1 MSSKATRRRFSGE
14 FKAEVLREGDACA
27 KGEIGGLLRRHG
39 LYSSH
44 LSVWRKERD
53 RAAHDRLS
61 KKRGRKPAERN
72 PLSPR
77 VAELE
82 REVRQLEGKL
92 KKAELILDIQKKV
105 AALLGIPLN
114 HPESGDSE

>member
-1 MSSKATRRRFSGE
+1 MSSFILLLGRTLGFYGENKSG
-14 FKAEVLREGDACA
+14 FCPA
-27 KGEIGGLLRRHG
+27 
-39 LYSSH
+39 
-44 LSVWRKERD
+44 
-53 RAAHDRLS
+53 
-61 KKRGRKPAERN
+61 KRGRKPAERN

-77 VAELE
+77 VAQLE